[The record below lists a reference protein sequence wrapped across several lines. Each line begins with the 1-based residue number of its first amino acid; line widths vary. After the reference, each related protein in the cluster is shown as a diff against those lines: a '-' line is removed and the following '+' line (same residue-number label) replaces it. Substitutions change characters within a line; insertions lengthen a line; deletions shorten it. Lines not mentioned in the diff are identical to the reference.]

1 AILLDQPELL
11 AHPGARRAG
20 EANEILRLAGDE
32 EHRVADAEPE
42 FLPHRLGA
50 LDAEI
55 ARHRAGAA
63 LLALA
68 PEDVAEAW
76 HALALRPRV
85 HAVAERA
92 ISPGRC
98 RDRPHRG
105 GGIVE
110 DVGKDL
116 EAGAAKAL
124 AHVRHPDRV
133 AQVGLVA
140 AVHAQRIGIRDERE
154 LRRDRLAVG
163 K

>member
-1 AILLDQPELL
+1 EVDDPAELEAVLLDQAELL
-11 AHPGARRAG
+11 ADAGARRAG
-20 EANEILRLAGDE
+20 EADEILRLAGDE

-42 FLPHRLGA
+42 LLPHRLGA

-55 ARHRAGAA
+55 ARDRAGAA

-68 PEDVAEAW
+68 PEDVAKSGQS
-76 HALALRPRV
+76 LALRPRI

-92 ISPGRC
+92 VAARRRG
-98 RDRPHRG
+98 DRPHFG

-116 EAGAAKAL
+116 EAGPAKTL
-124 AHVRHPDRV
+124 AHVRHLDRV

-140 AVHAQRIGIRDERE
+140 AVHAQRVGVGDER
-154 LRRDRLAVG
+154 